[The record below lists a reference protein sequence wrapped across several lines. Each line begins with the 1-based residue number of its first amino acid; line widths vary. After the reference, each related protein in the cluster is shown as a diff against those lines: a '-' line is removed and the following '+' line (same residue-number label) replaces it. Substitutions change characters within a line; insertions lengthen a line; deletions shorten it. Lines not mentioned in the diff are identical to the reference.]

1 MSDYNFVLLLGRLDK
16 DPEIRFMPDGKAIC
30 SFSLTTSR
38 EWKDKDGKKETR
50 TEWHNIVA
58 FSKTAEACGKYLKK
72 GSKILLDGDIRYES
86 YEKNG
91 EKKYITKIHAQTVK
105 FLDGK
110 TEEGSQGQA
119 AQVATDKDIPF

>member
-1 MSDYNFVLLLGRLDK
+1 MSYYNLAILLGRLGG
-16 DPEIRFMPDGKAIC
+16 DPEVRYLPDGKAIC
-30 SFSLTTSR
+30 SFSLATSR
-38 EWKDKDGKKETR
+38 EWKGKDGAKQEKV
-50 TEWHNIVA
+50 EWHNVA
-58 FSKTAEACGKYLKK
+58 TFGKTAEACQKYLKK
-72 GSKILLDGDIRYES
+72 GSRVLLDGDIRYES
-86 YEKNG
+86 YDKDG